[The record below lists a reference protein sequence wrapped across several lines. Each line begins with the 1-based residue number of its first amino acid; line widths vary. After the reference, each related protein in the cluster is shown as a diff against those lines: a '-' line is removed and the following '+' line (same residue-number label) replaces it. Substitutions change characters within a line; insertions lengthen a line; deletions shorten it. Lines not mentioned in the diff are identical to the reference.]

1 MPGSGF
7 HRAVADVQRELRQS
21 GLGFL
26 AERVIVSLSWSL
38 YDNALMAVGLYFPGD
53 RRRRCIGRI
62 AIPAMVLPASR
73 LVARLLPSFV
83 SRPSTRFVLRHE
95 YAHALAHLLGRFDA
109 PGLPWGTGDSFTDYA
124 ATSADEDLAETV
136 ALFITHRGRMP
147 RRQPSRTLR
156 AKWRAAGH
164 LIAQAAH
171 LHPPTRRT
179 P

>member
-1 MPGSGF
+1 MPGSAF
-7 HRAVADVQRELRQS
+7 RRAVADVQRELWQC
-21 GLGFL
+21 GLGVL
-26 AERVIVSLSWSL
+26 AGRVIVSRSWSL
-38 YDNALMAVGLYFPGD
+38 YDNCLMAVGLYFPGD

-62 AIPAMVLPASR
+62 AIPAIVLPA
-73 LVARLLPSFV
+73 ARLIARVLPSFA

-95 YAHALAHLLGRFDA
+95 YAHALAHLMGRFDA
-109 PGLPWGTGDSFTDYA
+109 PGSPWGTGDSFTDYA
-124 ATSADEDLAETV
+124 ATSAGEDLAETV

-156 AKWRAAGH
+156 AKWRAAEH
-164 LIAQAAH
+164 LIAQAAQ

>member
-1 MPGSGF
+1 MANF
-7 HRAVADVQRELRQS
+7 RRAVADVQRELRRL
-21 GLGFL
+21 GLEVL
-26 AERVIVSLSWSL
+26 IERVAVQSSWSIR
-38 YDNALMAVGLYFPGD
+38 DNILMAVGLYFPGD

-62 AIPAMVLPASR
+62 AIPAMVMPASR

-95 YAHALAHLLGRFDA
+95 YAHALAHLLGCFDA
-109 PGLPWGTGDSFTDYA
+109 PGLPWGTGDSFTEYA
-124 ATSADEDLAETV
+124 ATSAGEDLAETV

-147 RRQPSRTLR
+147 RRQASRTLR
-156 AKWRAAGH
+156 TKWRAARH

-179 P
+179 L